1 MGFFSRQPPRPAAGP
16 ARPDHC
22 QVTID
27 GAAVRVVL
35 NWSARASRYTLRVAG
50 SVREPV
56 MTIPARGSL
65 AEAKRFLER
74 HSGWLKARLD
84 ALPEAKPL
92 ADGGSVPLRGVPHA
106 IRHVGGRGLVHVE
119 GEGGDNGATLLVPGD
134 AGHLQRRVID
144 FLKREARADF
154 EAATA
159 RHAAALG
166 VRVKAIRLGDPA
178 SRWGSCSTSGTI
190 SYSWRVVMAPPSVL
204 DYLVAHEVAHL
215 REMNHS
221 PRFWK
226 LVRALCPGMD
236 AAKAWL
242 ARHGAGLHAV
252 GAGAP

>member
-1 MGFFSRQPPRPAAGP
+1 MGFFSRQPPRPKAVV
-16 ARPDHC
+16 ARPDH
-22 QVTID
+22 VMLAID
-27 GAAVRVVL
+27 GEPVRVAL
-35 NWSARASRYTLRVAG
+35 NWSPRASRYTLRLAG

-56 MTIPARGSL
+56 MTIPPRGSL
-65 AEAKRFLER
+65 AEAQRFLER
-74 HSGWLKARLD
+74 HRGWLKARLD
-84 ALPEAKPL
+84 ALPVAQPL
-92 ADGGSVPLRGVPHA
+92 ADGGQVPLRGVPLA

-119 GEGGDNGATLLVPGD
+119 GEGAEAALIVPGD
-134 AGHLQRRVID
+134 ASHLQRRVID

-166 VRVKAIRLGDPA
+166 VRVKAVRLGDPA
-178 SRWGSCSTSGTI
+178 SRWGSCSTTGTI

-236 AAKAWL
+236 AAKSWL
-242 ARHGAGLHAV
+242 TRHGAGLHAI
-252 GAGAP
+252 GAGDA

>member
-74 HSGWLKARLD
+74 IAAGSRRGSTRCPRRSRSPMAAACRCAAFRTRSAMSAAAVSSMSRAR
-84 ALPEAKPL
+84 EA
-92 ADGGSVPLRGVPHA
+92 
-106 IRHVGGRGLVHVE
+106 
-119 GEGGDNGATLLVPGD
+119 TMGD
-134 AGHLQRRVID
+134 APRAGRRRSSPAPRD
-144 FLKREARADF
+144 RLLKREARADF

-166 VRVKAIRLGDPA
+166 VRVKAIRLGD
-178 SRWGSCSTSGTI
+178 R
-190 SYSWRVVMAPPSVL
+190 
-204 DYLVAHEVAHL
+204 
-215 REMNHS
+215 
-221 PRFWK
+221 
-226 LVRALCPGMD
+226 RA
-236 AAKAWL
+236 
-242 ARHGAGLHAV
+242 
-252 GAGAP
+252 AGAPARRAARFPIPGAWSWRRLRCSTISSRMKSRICAR